1 MPPEPATLSGII
13 GSMTHSSAFRTHRAQ
28 RPALLLCTLLATALL
43 SACSSGG
50 GDGSGGTTSGNGTGN
65 GTTTGG
71 ATTGA
76 TTGGATAGGTGGGTG
91 GGTTGGG
98 AGSADL
104 SQAGTLLPR
113 LNINTVG
120 AELVS
125 NTGRARAE
133 ALSDNLGVIYEVTEN
148 QGNESSFNCA
158 QLGAAFASCS
168 VTNLHIKDATGALT
182 GTDWRLYFHSIRR
195 ILRADS
201 DKFDVYQVNG
211 DLNYLA
217 PSDNFQGFDGSVE
230 SVRLIT
236 EFQHLIESD
245 FMPRYWFVQGLSD
258 GNPRVTLAANT
269 DQNTDESTYSVPIT
283 GDNARSFSSEIV
295 PLATPATRFA
305 ANADT
310 SARAAS
316 LTPSDIQSRIVPR
329 PTSLTSGTGSLDI
342 SSGVSFN
349 TGTLPA
355 ASVAALAARQSTFMS
370 SADGTPV
377 STSIDGTL
385 DAEAYTL
392 NISNTGISIV
402 GGDEA
407 GVFYGAQ
414 SVLALVQP
422 GVGSIPNVTVN
433 DAPRF
438 AFRGMHVD
446 VARNFHSVDTLKR
459 VIDQMAAY
467 KLNKLHIHLT
477 DDEGWRLQIPSLP
490 ELTSV
495 GGQRQFQL
503 DSNGNVFEGNALMP
517 QLGSGPASNNAG
529 SGFYTRADFIEILE
543 YATARFIDV
552 IPAIDMPA
560 HARAAVVSMRA
571 RAANLGSPLS
581 TDIRIDDPEDTSRY
595 RTIQHYDDGIL
606 NPCIAGTYTFI
617 ETVVN
622 EVSAMYQEAG
632 AELDVWHMGGDEANN
647 VFKGFG
653 FGPSGVTFDPSA
665 WDFPWEGSPACA
677 TYIQNT
683 AGVNSREDLQPHF
696 VERVSQ
702 IVSDAGIP
710 AMYAYQDIYDDRNA
724 NTLATTRAG
733 VGFWEVVHQNSNYNN
748 AAGFANR
755 GFETVIAVP
764 DFLYF
769 DFPQEVDPEERGY
782 YWATRFTDTR
792 KVFAFA
798 PENLPQNAE
807 TSVTNN
813 GGTWTATGTAS
824 NPDYIGM
831 QGQLWG
837 ETVRTPAQVDY
848 MAFPRLLALAER
860 AWHRADWELDYA
872 AGTTFSASTN
882 LVSDELLAN
891 DWASFAAALGT
902 KELAKLDAAGV
913 QYRIPVPGASTA
925 TGTLEMNV
933 AYPGL
938 PLEAG
943 TGNALSSW
951 IPGMSAAGV
960 TTVRARSA
968 NSNRTGRIDTI
979 E

>member
-1 MPPEPATLSGII
+1 
-13 GSMTHSSAFRTHRAQ
+13 
-28 RPALLLCTLLATALL
+28 
-43 SACSSGG
+43 
-50 GDGSGGTTSGNGTGN
+50 
-65 GTTTGG
+65 
-71 ATTGA
+71 
-76 TTGGATAGGTGGGTG
+76 
-91 GGTTGGG
+91 
-98 AGSADL
+98 
-104 SQAGTLLPR
+104 
-113 LNINTVG
+113 
-120 AELVS
+120 
-125 NTGRARAE
+125 
-133 ALSDNLGVIYEVTEN
+133 
-148 QGNESSFNCA
+148 
-158 QLGAAFASCS
+158 
-168 VTNLHIKDATGALT
+168 
-182 GTDWRLYFHSIRR
+182 
-195 ILRADS
+195 
-201 DKFDVYQVNG
+201 
-211 DLNYLA
+211 
-217 PSDNFQGFDGSVE
+217 
-230 SVRLIT
+230 
-236 EFQHLIESD
+236 
-245 FMPRYWFVQGLSD
+245 
-258 GNPRVTLAANT
+258 
-269 DQNTDESTYSVPIT
+269 
-283 GDNARSFSSEIV
+283 
-295 PLATPATRFA
+295 
-305 ANADT
+305 
-310 SARAAS
+310 
-316 LTPSDIQSRIVPR
+316 
-329 PTSLTSGTGSLDI
+329 
-342 SSGVSFN
+342 
-349 TGTLPA
+349 
-355 ASVAALAARQSTFMS
+355 
-370 SADGTPV
+370 
-377 STSIDGTL
+377 
-385 DAEAYTL
+385 
-392 NISNTGISIV
+392 
-402 GGDEA
+402 
-407 GVFYGAQ
+407 
-414 SVLALVQP
+414 
-422 GVGSIPNVTVN
+422 
-433 DAPRF
+433 
-438 AFRGMHVD
+438 
-446 VARNFHSVDTLKR
+446 
-459 VIDQMAAY
+459 MAAY

-606 NPCIAGTYTFI
+606 NPCI
-617 ETVVN
+617 
-622 EVSAMYQEAG
+622 
-632 AELDVWHMGGDEANN
+632 
-647 VFKGFG
+647 
-653 FGPSGVTFDPSA
+653 FDPSA

-943 TGNALSSW
+943 TGNALSTFRPTLRKRCWQPWRSRPKIRMYGYSEYRDQRIYRIETQGANVFVPIALTADPPATSAWRYADIRPTQGHRWLIAGRVPMRSTTHLLIPTQLSVWVNARHWWSW
-951 IPGMSAAGV
+951 LTADPL
-960 TTVRARSA
+960 RPPARS
-968 NSNRTGRIDTI
+968 
-979 E
+979 

>member
-1 MPPEPATLSGII
+1 
-13 GSMTHSSAFRTHRAQ
+13 MTHSSALPRYRVRT
-28 RPALLLCTLLATALL
+28 PALLLSTALAAVL
-43 SACSSGG
+43 LGACSSGG
-50 GDGSGGTTSGNGTGN
+50 DDSSGGTTGN
-65 GTTTGG
+65 GTTTGVG
-71 ATTGA
+71 
-76 TTGGATAGGTGGGTG
+76 TTGGTVGGTGGGTG
-91 GGTTGGG
+91 
-98 AGSADL
+98 SQDL

-113 LNINTVG
+113 LDIDTVG

-125 NTGRARAE
+125 TAGRTRAE
-133 ALSDNLGVIYEVTEN
+133 DLIGDLGVVYEVTEN
-148 QGNESSFNCA
+148 QGNESSFDCA
-158 QLGAAFASCS
+158 ALGAAYRSCS
-168 VTNLHIKDATGALT
+168 VTNLHIKDAAGALS

-201 DKFDVYQVNG
+201 DKFNVFQVNG

-217 PSDNFQGFDGSVE
+217 PSDTFQGFDGNVE
-230 SVRLIT
+230 TVRLIT

-245 FMPRYWFVQGLSD
+245 FMPRYWFVQNLSD
-258 GNPRVTLAANT
+258 GNPRVTLVANT
-269 DQNTDESTYSVPIT
+269 DQDTDESAYAQPIT
-283 GDNARSFSSEIV
+283 GDNARSFSTETV

-310 SARAAS
+310 SRRAAS
-316 LTPSDIQSRIVPR
+316 LTLTDIQSRIVPR
-329 PTSLTSGTGSLDI
+329 PSSLIARTGSLDVSGGI
-342 SSGVSFN
+342 SFD
-349 TGTLPA
+349 TGLLPP
-355 ASVAALAARQSTFMS
+355 ASVAALASRKATFMS
-370 SADGTPV
+370 AANGTTV
-377 STSIDGTL
+377 TTSIDGAL
-385 DAEAYTL
+385 GAEAYIL
-392 NISNTGISIV
+392 DIDDDGINIV
-402 GGDEA
+402 GGDQA

-422 GVGSIPNVTVN
+422 GLGSIPYVAVS

-438 AFRGMHVD
+438 AYRGMHID
-446 VARNFHSVDTLKR
+446 VARNFHSVATIKR

-477 DDEGWRLQIPSLP
+477 DDEGWRIQIPSLP

-495 GGQRQFQL
+495 GGRRQFQL
-503 DSNGNVFEGNALMP
+503 DSNGDVFEGNALMP

-529 SGFYTRADFIEILE
+529 SGFFTRADFIEILE
-543 YATARFIDV
+543 YATARFVDV

-571 RAANLGSPLS
+571 RAANLGSPDS
-581 TDIRIDDPEDTSRY
+581 TDIRIDDPDDTSRY

-622 EVSAMYQEAG
+622 EVSAMYTAAG

-653 FGPSGVTFDPSA
+653 FGPSGVSFDPGA

-677 TYIQNT
+677 AYIQNT

-696 VERVSQ
+696 VERVSE
-702 IVSDAGIP
+702 IVNAAGIP

-724 NTLATTRAG
+724 STLATSRAG
-733 VGFWEVVHQNSNYNN
+733 VGFWEVVHSASNYNN

-782 YWATRFTDTR
+782 YWATRFTDSR

-807 TSVTNN
+807 TSITNT
-813 GGTWTATGTAS
+813 GDSWTATGTTGS
-824 NPDYIGM
+824 PDYIGM

-837 ETVRTPAQVDY
+837 ETVRTAAQVDY
-848 MAFPRLLALAER
+848 MAFPRMLALAER
-860 AWHRADWELDYA
+860 AWHRAEWELDYA
-872 AGTTFSASTN
+872 AGTTFSASSN
-882 LVSDELLAN
+882 LVSDELLAD

-913 QYRIPVPGASTA
+913 QYRIPVPGANTS
-925 TGTLEMNV
+925 TGTLEMNI

-943 TGNALSSW
+943 TGSALSTFV
-951 IPGMSAAGV
+951 PGTSAAGI
-960 TTVRARSA
+960 TSVRARSA
-968 NSNRTGRIDTI
+968 NGSRAGRIDSL